1 MYRTITLWLNS
12 LPSKFILLPLLLIP
26 SITEYMENGRFP
38 ENARSVITDII
49 VTILIGVIIL
59 IIYRKN
65 KLLEGLSMSDHLT
78 GIGNRRQFDLDIK
91 REILRSKRTNKNLCI
106 VFFDLDGFK
115 SINDKYGHKEGD
127 IVLVKFAQCLSIFCR
142 SGVDSCYRF
151 GGDEFAV
158 LLTDIGNNQFYDVA
172 RKIEDRLDRIVH
184 ENLPDGVSASKGLVF
199 MNDNEDYEGLLKR
212 ADDAM
217 YHAKRDKRPDINNT

>member
-1 MYRTITLWLNS
+1 MYRTVKSWLNS
-12 LPSKFILLPLLLIP
+12 LPGKYILLPLLLIP

-49 VTILIGVIIL
+49 MTILIGVVIF

-91 REILRSKRTNKNLCI
+91 REMLRSKRTNKNLCI

-115 SINDKYGHKEGD
+115 NINDKYGHKEGD
-127 IVLVKFAQCLSIFCR
+127 IVLIKFAQCLSTFCR

-151 GGDEFAV
+151 GGDEFAL
-158 LLTDIGNNQFYDVA
+158 LLTDIRNNEFYDIA
-172 RKIEDRLDRIVH
+172 RKIEDRLERIVH
-184 ENLPDGVSASKGLVF
+184 ENFPDGVSASKGVVF
-199 MNDNEDYEGLLKR
+199 MNENENYESLLKR

-217 YHAKRDKRPDINNT
+217 YHAKRERIPA